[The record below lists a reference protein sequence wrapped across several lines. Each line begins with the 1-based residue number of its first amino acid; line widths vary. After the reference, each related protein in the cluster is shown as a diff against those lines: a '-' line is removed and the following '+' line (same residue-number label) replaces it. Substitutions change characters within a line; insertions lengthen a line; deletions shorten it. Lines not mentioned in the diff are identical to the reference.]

1 MINIFVFYLGC
12 VGFYKYD
19 SNHLEY
25 LIKALESLKCFK
37 PVLSRLIIKNSYST
51 IYGSLAHKAILSK
64 SRF

>member
-37 PVLSRLIIKNSYST
+37 PVLSRLIKQFYQNLVSD
-51 IYGSLAHKAILSK
+51 LLD
-64 SRF
+64 